1 MFLQLCGEGFMR
13 KSTIENHI
21 LERHKLEIAVGSN
34 TATDKEGD
42 MASRTSQFISVKG
55 ADDVPPEDS
64 YIVVYVNEDEGL
76 SDPKE
81 MQVTVLAED
90 GTANEVNNIIPSRVA
105 FCHKF
110 VYLLLSQVAVVW

>member
-1 MFLQLCGEGFMR
+1 MR

-21 LERHKLEIAVGSN
+21 LERHKLEIVMSSNGTTCKDGDVAVS
-34 TATDKEGD
+34 
-42 MASRTSQFISVKG
+42 TSQFISMKG

-64 YIVVYVNEDEGL
+64 YIVVYAEEDEEL

-90 GTANEVNNIIPSRVA
+90 GTSNQVCNIVV
-105 FCHKF
+105 FCTC
-110 VYLLLSQVAVVW
+110 L

>member
-1 MFLQLCGEGFMR
+1 MR

-21 LERHKLEIAVGSN
+21 LERHKDEIALSSSTITNKDGVSAA
-34 TATDKEGD
+34 TA
-42 MASRTSQFISVKG
+42 QFITMKG

-64 YIVVYVNEDEGL
+64 YIVVYADEDEEF

-90 GTANEVNNIIPSRVA
+90 DTS
-105 FCHKF
+105 
-110 VYLLLSQVAVVW
+110 SQVGSVVL